1 MMKSRLRDLKPA
13 SAGPPPRLPPLSAAE
28 GAYAM
33 PQRIDARAARAALPL
48 WGEAALRA
56 AEAHWAPLLP
66 AHALMQRAGEAASRL
81 LAARWPH
88 ARRVLLLCGPG
99 NNGGDG
105 LAAAAS
111 LARRDVAP
119 RLRVV
124 LVGCGDASQWNPQ
137 RRPADWCWALAQ
149 ARAAGLQ
156 PVAWE
161 GGDAAGWLR
170 DADAV
175 VDALLGL
182 GLREAPRGQLG
193 EAVQALDGRPEGLPL
208 LALDLPSGL
217 RGATGEAPGAHVR
230 ADATLAML
238 GLQPG
243 HVGGPQAAA
252 CGELWLDALQVDMR
266 AAAPAAPRALLG
278 DSDSALRALPPLH
291 RAAHKGERGDV
302 RLFGGAAGMTG
313 ALWLAARAALLLG
326 GGRVY
331 AASLDPRA
339 PAVDAEFPELM
350 LRDVD
355 SLLEAARGAGRG
367 AACHVFGPGAGASP
381 QALRCLLELLD
392 APQPLVIDADGL
404 NLLAAQPRDGAAWQA
419 LRRRAHAAWLTPHP
433 TEAARLL
440 ECETSSV
447 QSDRLAA
454 ARRLCELT
462 GAQVVL
468 KGAGSVIACTDG
480 TTWVNH
486 GGNGLLA
493 TAGTGDVLAGALGA
507 CLARSAGASH
517 AARAA
522 VWLHAAAAELAL
534 RDGAALRAG
543 TLAQWMLRAWREA
556 APGVCNA

>member
-1 MMKSRLRDLKPA
+1 M
-13 SAGPPPRLPPLSAAE
+13 PL
-28 GAYAM
+28 
-33 PQRIDARAARAALPL
+33 RIDSRAARAALPL
-48 WGEAALRA
+48 WDEAALRA
-56 AEAHWAPLLP
+56 AERHWADLLP
-66 AHALMQRAGEAASRL
+66 AHALMQRAGEAAARL

-105 LAAAAS
+105 LAAAAA
-111 LARRDVAP
+111 LARRDFAP

-149 ARAAGLQ
+149 ARDAGLQ

-161 GGDAAGWLR
+161 SCDAAGLLH
-170 DADAV
+170 DTDAV

-182 GLREAPRGQLG
+182 GLREAPRGELG
-193 EAVQALDGRPEGLPL
+193 EVVEALQGRPDGLPV

-217 RGATGEAPGAHVR
+217 RGATGQAPGAHVL

-243 HVGGPQAAA
+243 HAGGPQAPA
-252 CGELWLDALQVDMR
+252 CGELWLDGLQVDPR
-266 AAAPAAPRALLG
+266 AASVAPRALLG

-302 RLFGGAAGMTG
+302 RLYGGAAGMTG

-326 GGRVY
+326 GGRVF

-339 PAVDAEFPELM
+339 PTVDPDFPELM

-355 SLLEAARGAGRG
+355 DLLEAARGAGRG

-381 QALRCLLELLD
+381 QALRCLLELLA

-419 LRRRAHAAWLTPHP
+419 LRGRAHAAWLTPHP
-433 TEAARLL
+433 
-440 ECETSSV
+440 S
-447 QSDRLAA
+447 
-454 ARRLCELT
+454 
-462 GAQVVL
+462 
-468 KGAGSVIACTDG
+468 
-480 TTWVNH
+480 
-486 GGNGLLA
+486 
-493 TAGTGDVLAGALGA
+493 
-507 CLARSAGASH
+507 
-517 AARAA
+517 
-522 VWLHAAAAELAL
+522 
-534 RDGAALRAG
+534 
-543 TLAQWMLRAWREA
+543 
-556 APGVCNA
+556 

>member
-1 MMKSRLRDLKPA
+1 M
-13 SAGPPPRLPPLSAAE
+13 PL
-28 GAYAM
+28 
-33 PQRIDARAARAALPL
+33 RIDSRAARAALPL
-48 WGEAALRA
+48 WDEAALRA
-56 AEAHWAPLLP
+56 AERHWAGLLP
-66 AHALMQRAGEAASRL
+66 AHALMRRAGDAAARL

-105 LAAAAS
+105 LAAAAA
-111 LARRDVAP
+111 LARRDFAP

-124 LVGCGDASQWNPQ
+124 LAGCGDASQWTPQ

-149 ARAAGLQ
+149 ARDAGLQ

-161 GGDAAGWLR
+161 SCDRAELLHET
-170 DADAV
+170 DAV

-193 EAVQALDGRPEGLPL
+193 EVVEALGRRPDAVPL

-217 RGATGEAPGAHVR
+217 RGATGHAPGAHVR

-243 HVGGPQAAA
+243 HVGGPGAAA
-252 CGELWLDALQVDMR
+252 CGELWLDDLQVDVR
-266 AAAPAAPRALLG
+266 AATTAAPRALLG
-278 DSDSALRALPPLH
+278 DSDSALHALSPLH
-291 RAAHKGERGDV
+291 VAAHKGERGDV
-302 RLFGGAAGMTG
+302 RLFGGAAGTTG

-326 GGRVY
+326 GGRVF

-339 PAVDAEFPELM
+339 PAVDPDFPELM

-355 SLLEAARGAGRG
+355 SLLEAARGTGAG
-367 AACHVFGPGAGASP
+367 ACHVFGPGAGTSP

-440 ECETSSV
+440 ECDTATV

-454 ARRLCELT
+454 ARRLCELA

-480 TTWVNH
+480 ATWVNH

-507 CLARSAGASH
+507 CLARSAGATH

-522 VWLHAAAAELAL
+522 VWLHAAAADCAL

-543 TLAQWMLRAWREA
+543 LLADWMLRAWRET
-556 APGVCNA
+556 APGVRRA